1 MHLIPSRPVRPLLP
15 PLYRWLLPVL
25 ATGAAGLLAQTPPP
39 ANPAPADKDTI
50 VRLSEFEVSTSRDT
64 AYRANSAVSSNR
76 SDTPLFETPQSITV
90 LTEAFL
96 RDIEALSV
104 AEALEFIPGVTPGDA
119 GTGGADMVQT
129 RGQAIPETLLD
140 NMPDLNTN
148 VRPDPALIERVE
160 FIKGSS
166 SSLYGSSWP
175 GGVINSITKRPK
187 AKTAYEF
194 ATQFGSFGLFRQ
206 TADFTG
212 ALNQKKTLLYRLVGA
227 YEQSDSYRDKV
238 NSDRWTI
245 LPALTYVL
253 ASGAKFTVTH
263 EYLHSRQTADPFLP
277 IFTGDT
283 QVRLPPERFLGLPD
297 KDYDIFKRATRLFF
311 DHRLSDHWSLRLG
324 YVYSTIIADK
334 MSGQLTGNANPTT
347 RLQARRIN
355 RQYIATGAQVLQ
367 GDVLGKWTTGPI
379 GHRTLIGFDV
389 RKQQNDLATY
399 FQNITPATVNVDNPG
414 YTYALN
420 GAVITNIHN
429 VAFSN
434 SYGAYVQN
442 HASMLKEKL
451 QFVVGGRL
459 DGLSQDTITLTQ
471 TKRTSYTP
479 PNVITP
485 RYAVLVHPT
494 NDTMLYA
501 TYGESFRPDVSGRPI
516 FGTTAK
522 LNPTTGVLKE
532 VGGKTRFYE
541 GRLSLELDVFELTRE
556 GIVVADPDHTGFVLQ
571 SGLERSRGYSFSFN
585 TDPLP
590 GLTFFG
596 GYAHT
601 DGKIVSDTNRAL
613 IGRRLQ
619 GTPKHSFNAF
629 AKYRV
634 RTGAL
639 KGLGFGAG
647 VRWVDDRP
655 GATNTTLMF
664 PGYTVVNAQVNYS
677 WQRYAF
683 NVAVNNVFDEFYWAN
698 VAAFNGN
705 RAGLPLSYRAS
716 LRAKF

>member
-1 MHLIPSRPVRPLLP
+1 MKALP
-15 PLYRWLLPVL
+15 TLPVAPTAVPLHRSLVPWL
-25 ATGAAGLLAQTPPP
+25 ACAFAALPAQVSPP
-39 ANPAPADKDTI
+39 ARPDPEDTI
-50 VRLSEFEVSTSRDT
+50 VRLSEFEVSTQRDT
-64 AYRANSAVSSNR
+64 TYRAASAVSSNR
-76 SDTPLFETPQSITV
+76 ANTPLFETPQSITV

-104 AEALEFIPGVTPGDA
+104 TEALEFIPGVTPGDP
-119 GTGGADMVQT
+119 GTGGADTIQT

-175 GGVINSITKRPK
+175 GGVVNSITKRPK
-187 AKTAYEF
+187 AKPAYEF
-194 ATQFGSFGLFRQ
+194 ALQFGSYDLRRE
-206 TADFTG
+206 TIDLTG
-212 ALNQKKTLLYRLVGA
+212 PLAQNRSLLYRLVLA
-227 YEQSDSYRDKV
+227 YEESGSYRDRV
-238 NSDRWTI
+238 NSDRWTA
-245 LPALTYVL
+245 LPALSYAF
-253 ASGAKFTVTH
+253 ASGAKITVSH

-283 QVRLPPERFLGLPD
+283 QVRLPRERFLGLPD
-297 KDYDIFKRATRLFF
+297 QDYDIIKRATRVFF
-311 DHRLSDHWSLRLG
+311 DHRLNAHWSLRLG
-324 YVYSTIIADK
+324 YAYSTIIADK
-334 MSGQLTGNANPTT
+334 MSGQLTGQASATT
-347 RLQARRIN
+347 RTQPRRIN
-355 RQYIATGAQVLQ
+355 RQYITTGTQVLQ
-367 GDVLGKWTTGPI
+367 GDVLGRFVTGPFA
-379 GHRTLIGFDV
+379 HRTLIGFDV

-399 FQNITPATVNVDNPG
+399 FQNITPATVNVDNPS

-429 VAFSN
+429 VAFSE

-442 HASMLKEKL
+442 QASVWQEKL
-451 QFVVGGRL
+451 QLVVGARL
-459 DGLSQDTITLTQ
+459 DGLSQDTLTLTQ
-471 TKRTSYTP
+471 PRRTSYTP

-485 RYAVLVHPT
+485 RYALLFHPT
-494 NDTMLYA
+494 KDTMLYA

-522 LNPTTGVLKE
+522 LDPTTGVLHE
-532 VGGKTRFYE
+532 IGGKSRFFD
-541 GRLSLELDVFELTRE
+541 GRLAFEVDLFELTRE

-571 SGLERSRGYSFSFN
+571 SGKERSRGYSASFH

-596 GYAHT
+596 GYAYT
-601 DGKIVSDTNRAL
+601 DGKIVSDSNRTL

-634 RTGAL
+634 RSGPL
-639 KGLGFGAG
+639 QGLGCGAG

-655 GATNTTLMF
+655 GATNTTLTF
-664 PGYTVVNAQVNYS
+664 PGYTVVNAQVNYA
-677 WQRYAF
+677 WRRYSF
-683 NVAVNNVFDEFYWAN
+683 NVAVNNLFDEYYWAN
-698 VAAFNGN
+698 VAALNGN

-716 LRAKF
+716 VRAKF

>member
-1 MHLIPSRPVRPLLP
+1 MKHPAFRPPWIVALLT
-15 PLYRWLLPVL
+15 VF
-25 ATGAAGLLAQTPPP
+25 ATGLAAQTAPPP
-39 ANPAPADKDTI
+39 NSGSEEEI
-50 VRLSEFEVSTSRDT
+50 VRLTEFEVSTQRDT

-76 SDTPLFETPQSITV
+76 ANTPLFETPQSITV

-104 AEALEFIPGVTPGDA
+104 AEALEFIPGVTAGDA
-119 GTGGADMVQT
+119 GTGGADTVQT
-129 RGQAIPETLLD
+129 RGQSIPETLLD

-187 AKTAYEF
+187 ARRAYEF
-194 ATQFGSFGLFRQ
+194 AIQFGSYGLLRQ
-206 TADFTG
+206 TADLTG
-212 ALNQKKTLLYRLVGA
+212 PLNQSKTLLFRFVGA
-227 YEQSDSYRDKV
+227 YERSDSYRDKA
-238 NSDRWTI
+238 NSDRWTV
-245 LPALTYVL
+245 LPALTYVFS
-253 ASGAKFTVTH
+253 SGTKITATH

-283 QVRLPPERFLGLPD
+283 EVRLPRERFLGLPD
-297 KDYDIFKRATRLFF
+297 QDFDIFKRATRLFV
-311 DHRLSDHWSLRLG
+311 DHRLGANWSLRLG
-324 YVYSTIIADK
+324 YAYSTIVADK
-334 MSGQLTGNANPTT
+334 MSGQLTGQASATT

-355 RQYIATGAQVLQ
+355 RQYITSGTQVLQ
-367 GDVLGKWTTGPI
+367 GDVIGSYRTGPI
-379 GHRTLIGFDV
+379 GHRTLLGFDL

-399 FQNITPATVNVDNPG
+399 FQNITPANVNVDNPG
-414 YTYALN
+414 YAYARN

-442 HASMLKEKL
+442 QASLLKEKL
-451 QFVVGGRL
+451 QFVVGARL
-459 DGLSQDTITLTQ
+459 DGLAQDTLTLTQ
-471 TKRTSYTP
+471 TRRTSYTP

-494 NDTMLYA
+494 KDTMLYA

-532 VGGKTRFYE
+532 VGGKSRFYE
-541 GRLSLELDVFELTRE
+541 GRLALEFDVFELTRE
-556 GIVVADPDHTGFVLQ
+556 GIVVGDPDHTGFVLQ
-571 SGLERSRGYSFSFN
+571 SGKERSRGYAVSFN

-596 GYAHT
+596 GYAYS
-601 DGKIVSDTNRAL
+601 DPRIVSDSNKAL
-613 IGRRLQ
+613 IGRQLQ
-619 GTPKHSFNAF
+619 GTPKNSFNAF

-634 RTGAL
+634 TTGRL
-639 KGLGFGAG
+639 KGLGVGAG
-647 VRWVDDRP
+647 VRWVDTRP
-655 GATNTTLMF
+655 GATNTTLQF
-664 PGYTVVNAQVNYS
+664 PGYTVVNAQMNYA
-677 WQRYAF
+677 WRNYGF
-683 NVAVNNVFDEFYWAN
+683 NVAVNNLFDEYYWAN

-705 RAGLPLSYRAS
+705 RAGVPLSYRAS

>member
-1 MHLIPSRPVRPLLP
+1 MPRIHSHRTLLSAAF
-15 PLYRWLLPVL
+15 L
-25 ATGAAGLLAQTPPP
+25 ACAASLFAQSTPAANPP
-39 ANPAPADKDTI
+39 AEETI

-76 SDTPLFETPQSITV
+76 ANTSLFETPQAITV

-96 RDIEALSV
+96 RDLEVLSV

-119 GTGGADMVQT
+119 GAGGADTVQT

-148 VRPDPALIERVE
+148 VRPDPVIIERVE

-187 AKTAYEF
+187 ARPAYEF
-194 ATQFGSFGLFRQ
+194 GLQFGSYGLWRQ
-206 TADFTG
+206 TADLTG
-212 ALNQKKTLLYRLVGA
+212 PLNQSKTLLYRLVGA
-227 YEQSDSYRDKV
+227 YEQSDSYRDQA
-238 NSDRWTI
+238 NSDRWTL

-253 ASGAKFTVTH
+253 GSGAKITATH
-263 EYLHSRQTADPFLP
+263 EHLHSRQTADPFLP

-283 QVRLPPERFLGLPD
+283 QVRLPRERFLGLPD
-297 KDYDIFKRATRLFF
+297 QDFDILKRATRLFF
-311 DHRLSDHWSLRLG
+311 DHRLGDRWSLRLG
-324 YVYSTIIADK
+324 YAYSTIIADK

-355 RQYIATGAQVLQ
+355 RQYITTGAQVLQ
-367 GDVLGKWTTGPI
+367 GDLLGSFTTGPI
-379 GHRTLIGFDV
+379 AHRTLIGFDF
-389 RKQQNDLATY
+389 RRQQNDLATY
-399 FQNITPATVNVDNPG
+399 LQNITPATVNVDNPG
-414 YTYALN
+414 YTYARN
-420 GAVITNIHN
+420 GAVITNIRN

-442 HASMLKEKL
+442 HASVLKEKL
-451 QFVVGGRL
+451 QFVVGARL
-459 DGLSQDTITLTQ
+459 DGLDQDTITLTQ
-471 TKRTSYTP
+471 PRRTSYTP
-479 PNVITP
+479 PKVVTP
-485 RYAVLVHPT
+485 RYAVLFHPT
-494 NDTMLYA
+494 KDTMLYA

-522 LNPTTGVLKE
+522 LDPTTGVLHE
-532 VGGKTRFYE
+532 AGGKTRFYE
-541 GRLSLELDVFELTRE
+541 GRLALEVDVFELTRE

-571 SGLERSRGYSFSFN
+571 SGKERSRGYSVSFN

-596 GYAHT
+596 GYAYT
-601 DGKIVSDTNRAL
+601 DGKIVNDSNRAL

-634 RTGAL
+634 RSGTF
-639 KGLGFGAG
+639 KGLGCGAG

-655 GATNTTLMF
+655 GATNTTLTF
-664 PGYTVVNAQVNYS
+664 PGYTVVNAQVNYA
-677 WQRYAF
+677 WRRYAF
-683 NVAVNNVFDEFYWAN
+683 NVAVNNVFDEYYWAN
-698 VAAFNGN
+698 VAALNGN
-705 RAGLPLSYRAS
+705 RAGPPLSYRAS

>member
-1 MHLIPSRPVRPLLP
+1 MNRPNLSTRWIAAATLALTCNLP
-15 PLYRWLLPVL
+15 
-25 ATGAAGLLAQTPPP
+25 AQ
-39 ANPAPADKDTI
+39 PAPASKPESEDAI
-50 VRLSEFEVSTSRDT
+50 VRLSEFEVSSQRDT

-76 SDTPLFETPQSITV
+76 ANTPLFETPQSITV

-119 GTGGADMVQT
+119 GAGGADTVQT
-129 RGQAIPETLLD
+129 RGQTIPETLLD

-187 AKTAYEF
+187 ARPGYEF
-194 ATQFGSFGLFRQ
+194 ATQFGSYNLFRE
-206 TADFTG
+206 TADLTG
-212 ALNQKKTLLYRLVGA
+212 PLNKSKTLLYRLVGA
-227 YEQSDSYRDKV
+227 YERSDSYRDKA
-238 NSDRWTI
+238 NSDRWTVM
-245 LPALTYVL
+245 PALTYVL
-253 ASGAKFTVTH
+253 PSGAKITVTH

-283 QVRLPPERFLGLPD
+283 QVRLPRERFLGLPD
-297 KDYDIFKRATRLFF
+297 KDYDIFKRATRVFF
-311 DHRLSDHWSLRLG
+311 DHRLGDHWSLRLG
-324 YVYSTIIADK
+324 YAYSTTVADK
-334 MSGQLTGNANPTT
+334 NSGQLTGQASATT
-347 RLQARRIN
+347 RLEARRIN
-355 RQYIATGAQVLQ
+355 RQYITSGSQVLQ
-367 GDVLGKWTTGPI
+367 GDVLGRFTTGPI
-379 GHRTLIGFDV
+379 AHRTLIGFDV

-420 GAVITNIHN
+420 GGVITNIRN
-429 VAFSN
+429 MAFST
-434 SYGAYVQN
+434 SYGAYIQN
-442 HASMLKEKL
+442 QASLLKEKL

-459 DGLSQDTITLTQ
+459 DGLSQDTITLALPN
-471 TKRTSYTP
+471 RTSYTP
-479 PNVITP
+479 PNVVTP
-485 RYAVLVHPT
+485 RYAILVHPT
-494 NDTMLYA
+494 KDTMLYA

-516 FGTTAK
+516 FGSTAK
-522 LNPTTGVLKE
+522 LDPTTGVLHE
-532 VGGKTRFYE
+532 AGGKTRFYE
-541 GRLSLELDVFELTRE
+541 GRLSLEVDIFELTRE
-556 GIVVADPDHTGFVLQ
+556 GIVVSDPDHANFVLQ
-571 SGLERSRGYSFSFN
+571 SGRERSRGYSISFN

-596 GYAHT
+596 GYAYS
-601 DGKIVSDTNRAL
+601 DPRIVNDTNKAL
-613 IGRRLQ
+613 IGRQLQ

-634 RTGAL
+634 RSGVL
-639 KGLGFGAG
+639 QGLGFGAG

-655 GATNTTLMF
+655 GATSTTLTF
-664 PGYTVVNAQVNYS
+664 PGYTVVNAQVNYA
-677 WQRYAF
+677 WRNYAF
-683 NVAVNNVFDEFYWAN
+683 NVAVNNLFDEYYWAN

-705 RAGLPLSYRAS
+705 RAGPPLAYRAS
-716 LRAKF
+716 VRVKF

>member
-1 MHLIPSRPVRPLLP
+1 MKRITLNRFGPAVML
-15 PLYRWLLPVL
+15 L
-25 ATGAAGLLAQTPPP
+25 ATALPLGAQVSTASS
-39 ANPAPADKDTI
+39 PAPDDAI
-50 VRLSEFEVSTSRDT
+50 VRLSEFEVSTQRDT

-76 SDTPLFETPQSITV
+76 ANTSLFETPQSITV

-96 RDIEALSV
+96 KDIEALSV
-104 AEALEFIPGVTPGDA
+104 TEALEFIPGVTPGDA
-119 GTGGADMVQT
+119 GAGGADTVQT

-187 AKTAYEF
+187 AKPAYEF
-194 ATQFGSFGLFRQ
+194 ATQFGSDSLFRA
-206 TADFTG
+206 TADLTG
-212 ALNQKKTLLYRLVGA
+212 PLNRSRTLLYRVVGA
-227 YEQSDSYRDKV
+227 FERSDSYRDQV
-238 NSDRWTI
+238 NSDRWTV
-245 LPALTYVL
+245 LPALTYL
-253 ASGAKFTVTH
+253 FKSGAKITVAH

-283 QVRLPPERFLGLPD
+283 QVRLPRERFLGLPD
-297 KDYDIFKRATRLFF
+297 QDFDIFKRATRVFF
-311 DHRLSDHWSLRLG
+311 DHRLADQWSLRLG
-324 YVYSTIIADK
+324 YAYSTIIADK
-334 MSGQLTGNANPTT
+334 PLGQLTGNASATT

-355 RQYIATGAQVLQ
+355 RQYITTGAQVLQ
-367 GDVLGKWTTGPI
+367 GDVLGRFTTGPI
-379 GHRTLIGFDV
+379 AHRTLIGFDL

-399 FQNITPATVNVDNPG
+399 FQNITPASVNVDNPG
-414 YTYALN
+414 YAYVRN

-429 VAFSN
+429 VAFST

-442 HASMLKEKL
+442 QASLLKEKV
-451 QFVVGGRL
+451 QVVVGGRL
-459 DGLSQDTITLTQ
+459 DGLAQDTLTLTQ
-471 TKRTSYTP
+471 PRRTSYTP
-479 PNVITP
+479 PNVVTP
-485 RYAVLVHPT
+485 RYALLVHPT
-494 NDTMLYA
+494 KDTMLYV

-522 LNPTTGVLKE
+522 LDPTTGVLRE
-532 VGGKTRFYE
+532 AGGKTRFLD
-541 GRLSLELDVFELTRE
+541 GRLALEADVFELTRE
-556 GIVVADPDHTGFVLQ
+556 GIVVADPDHAGFVLQ
-571 SGLERSRGYSFSFN
+571 SGRERSRGYALSFN

-590 GLTFFG
+590 GFTVFG
-596 GYAHT
+596 GYAYT
-601 DGKIVSDTNRAL
+601 DGKIVQDSNRAL

-634 RTGAL
+634 GGGAL
-639 KGLGFGAG
+639 KGLGIGAG

-655 GATNTTLMF
+655 GSTNTTLTF
-664 PGYTVVNAQVNYS
+664 PGYTVVNAQVNYA
-677 WQRYAF
+677 WRNYAF
-683 NVAVNNVFDEFYWAN
+683 NVAVNNLFDEYYWAN

-705 RAGLPLSYRAS
+705 RAGPPLGYRAS
-716 LRAKF
+716 VRVRF